1 MLNVSWLSHYRS
13 LEQLARIEITSNGVS
28 SGCLSSNPRMTYRAY
43 IHHQSI
49 ISYPEG
55 ADLGWAFVI
64 KLRLSRI
71 LHSPLWNCGSLVL
84 VMPTINNI
92 SPSFTST
99 LLPLSIFLFLTH
111 SKGVSGNII
120 TWSSPSYGDVFGPGE
135 TILGNW
141 TSSLGEMAS
150 HKLRLCL
157 ANDGSR
163 SNIDGC
169 GSHITPTIQRF
180 AGSYITML

>member
-1 MLNVSWLSHYRS
+1 MLDVSWLSHCRF
-13 LEQLARIEITSNGVS
+13 LEQVARIEITPIGVS
-28 SGCLSSNPRMTYRAY
+28 SGCLSNPRLTYRAY
-43 IHHQSI
+43 FHHQLILSR
-49 ISYPEG
+49 PEG
-55 ADLGWAFVI
+55 VDLGWTFMI
-64 KLRLSRI
+64 KLRPNRI
-71 LHSPLWNCGSLVL
+71 LHSPYRNRGSLVL
-84 VMPTINNI
+84 FMSTINNV
-92 SPSFTST
+92 SPPFTSI

-111 SKGVSGNII
+111 PKGVSGNII

-135 TILGNW
+135 IILGNW

-150 HKLRLCL
+150 HTLRLCL

-163 SNIDGC
+163 SNSDGC